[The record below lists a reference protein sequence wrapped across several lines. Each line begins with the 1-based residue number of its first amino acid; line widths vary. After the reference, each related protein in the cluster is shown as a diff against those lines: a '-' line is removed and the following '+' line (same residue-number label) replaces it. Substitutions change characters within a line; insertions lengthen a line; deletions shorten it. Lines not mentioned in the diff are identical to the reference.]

1 MLTSKITSIH
11 QDYFIVENYQELVAG
26 LIGPPGPPGIGVPGK
41 QGPAGRVG
49 EMGKYFKGFIFE
61 QFVI

>member
-1 MLTSKITSIH
+1 MSTLTTSVQLIYSDWYPQSLITT
-11 QDYFIVENYQELVAG
+11 QEFLVN
-26 LIGPPGPPGIGVPGK
+26 LPQFTTK
-41 QGPAGRVG
+41 EVG

>member
-1 MLTSKITSIH
+1 MHATHLLTLITSIH
-11 QDYFIVENYQELVAG
+11 QDYFVVENYQELVAG

-49 EMGKYFKGFIFE
+49 EIGK
-61 QFVI
+61 